1 MSQTKNAVSRSQKL
15 TLASLLITGLL
26 IAGSTL
32 GFSANKTETIDAT
45 AMGTSTQMG
54 SEFSVTLNIDDYSTQ
69 ADKQI
74 LVEAFQKGG
83 DKGLVNALSKMKAA
97 GHIEVTGTLG
107 YDCSYIQMIP
117 TPTGRKIRF
126 VTNRPLRF
134 GEVYWDT
141 RSTDYNLTA
150 GEFDLNDTDKSK
162 STGKLYPAAELVI
175 DKQGELQMNLIGNPY
190 NLVNV
195 LDWKGARGIGI
206 DRGYAAAPI
215 RSAGAVGR
223 ATSPGAR
230 RHLSPLAGRGRPSGA
245 RSGEG
250 DSPRVENSM
259 R

>member
-1 MSQTKNAVSRSQKL
+1 MEMLRNKNAALRTLRL
-15 TLASLLITGLL
+15 TLGSLLITGLL
-26 IAGSTL
+26 IVGSTP

-134 GEVYWDT
+134 GEVYRDT
-141 RSTDYNLTA
+141 RSTAYNLTA
-150 GEFDLNDTDKSK
+150 GEFDLNDADKSK

-190 NLVNV
+190 NLVNII
-195 LDWKGARGIGI
+195 DWKG
-206 DRGYAAAPI
+206 
-215 RSAGAVGR
+215 
-223 ATSPGAR
+223 TPG
-230 RHLSPLAGRGRPSGA
+230 
-245 RSGEG
+245 
-250 DSPRVENSM
+250 VN
-259 R
+259 

>member
-1 MSQTKNAVSRSQKL
+1 MEMLRNKNAALRTLKL
-15 TLASLLITGLL
+15 TLGSWLITGLL
-26 IAGSTL
+26 IAGSTP

-69 ADKQI
+69 ADKQT

-134 GEVYWDT
+134 GEVYRDT
-141 RSTDYNLTA
+141 RSTAYNLTA
-150 GEFDLNDTDKSK
+150 GEFDLNDADKSK

-195 LDWKGARGIGI
+195 IDWKG
-206 DRGYAAAPI
+206 
-215 RSAGAVGR
+215 
-223 ATSPGAR
+223 TPG
-230 RHLSPLAGRGRPSGA
+230 
-245 RSGEG
+245 
-250 DSPRVENSM
+250 VN
-259 R
+259 